1 MAARIEVSH
10 NSRRRII
17 SHPSCLFRFD
27 YLSLSAQFNFGRFI
41 MLYWLGVYTLV
52 AIVALVP
59 FFLLYVL
66 WFLVWLSLTAIRFM
80 IRSVNNGL
88 AIRTNSF

>member
-1 MAARIEVSH
+1 
-10 NSRRRII
+10 
-17 SHPSCLFRFD
+17 
-27 YLSLSAQFNFGRFI
+27 

-88 AIRTNSF
+88 AIRTDSFSRENWNPIHRRKPVLIHATHRGCDLRGSHRT

>member
-1 MAARIEVSH
+1 VLILVRLLRV
-10 NSRRRII
+10 
-17 SHPSCLFRFD
+17 F
-27 YLSLSAQFNFGRFI
+27 SAQFEFGRFI

-80 IRSVNNGL
+80 IRSVNN
-88 AIRTNSF
+88 AIQHKDRGIYDSSRHHEQECVDHS